1 MPEADA
7 RGLQWHS
14 HPQLRDPVL
23 VAGFTGWNDAADAAS
38 NAVTWLAEHF
48 GARVFASIGP
58 QEHYDFQSNRPL
70 VELVDGVI
78 RGVTWPTLEFS
89 AAPAIGDGT
98 DLVLLTGPEPNLRW
112 KGFCLTV
119 LEVARETGCRT
130 VVTFG
135 ALLADTP
142 HTAPIRVT
150 GTTTDSDLMTRL
162 GLERSRYE
170 GPTGIVGVLHDA
182 CRAAGI
188 ASASLWAPVPHYVAT
203 PPNPPATRALLD
215 RFAAFTGRTLDLREL
230 GVASEAWRTRVD
242 SAVASDDDMRDY
254 VHRLEEQADV
264 VDDDEESLDPDEIP
278 SGDTLAAAFEEYLR
292 DQGTTE

>member
-1 MPEADA
+1 MTALRWESRP
-7 RGLQWHS
+7 S
-14 HPQLRDPVL
+14 LRDPVL

-38 NAVTWLAEHF
+38 DAVSWLVEHF
-48 GARVFASIGP
+48 DARPFATIDP
-58 QEHYDFQSNRPL
+58 QEHYDFQSNRPM
-70 VELVDGVI
+70 VELVEGVI
-78 RGVTWPTLEFS
+78 RGIAWPMLEFA
-89 AAPAIGDGT
+89 AAPATGAGP

-112 KGFCLTV
+112 RGLCDTV
-119 LEVARETGCRT
+119 IEVARETGCRT

-150 GTTTDSDLMTRL
+150 GSTTDTALMERL

-182 CRAAGI
+182 CRAAGL
-188 ASASLWAPVPHYVAT
+188 ASASFWAPVPHYVAT

-242 SAVASDDDMRDY
+242 SAVDADDEMRDY
-254 VHRLEEQADV
+254 VHRLEEQVGETSFDHPARGEAV
-264 VDDDEESLDPDEIP
+264 SEDELP
-278 SGDTLAAAFEEYLR
+278 SGETLAAQFEEYLR
-292 DQGTTE
+292 DQGTEP

>member
-1 MPEADA
+1 VAEEGSTRSALRWDS
-7 RGLQWHS
+7 R
-14 HPQLRDPVL
+14 PQLRDPVL

-38 NAVTWLAEHF
+38 GAVGWLAEHF
-48 GARVFASIGP
+48 AARRFAWIDP
-58 QEHYDFQSNRPL
+58 QEHYDFQSNRPV
-70 VELVDGVI
+70 VELVDGVV
-78 RGVTWPTLEFS
+78 RGITWPTLEFA
-89 AAPAIGDGT
+89 AAPAVGAGP

-112 KGFCLTV
+112 RSFCATV
-119 LEVARETGCRT
+119 LDVARETGCRT

-150 GTTTDSDLMTRL
+150 GSTTDTEIMQRL

-182 CRAAGI
+182 VRAAGI
-188 ASASLWAPVPHYVAT
+188 PSASLWAPVPHYVAT

-230 GVASEAWRTRVD
+230 AVASEAWKTRVD
-242 SAVASDDDMRDY
+242 SAVDGDEDMRDY
-254 VHRLEEQADV
+254 VRRLEAQ
-264 VDDDEESLDPDEIP
+264 VDIDEPEPVDPDEIP
-278 SGDTLAAAFEEYLR
+278 SGETLAAQFEEYLR
-292 DQGTTE
+292 EQDTE